1 MQKYNFNNYKIKIG
15 SRRSPLA
22 VWQAQAAMKRL
33 GKNTELIKI
42 STSGDKKLNKKLA
55 EYGGKGLF
63 TKELEEALEKRK
75 IDIAVHSLKAIPTF
89 IEKKYKLSY
98 ILPREASND
107 VLLSNSNSTNIKN
120 LESNKTVGTDSPRRI
135 AQIRR
140 LNSNLK
146 IAQMRGNVETRI
158 RKMKEGEVD
167 AIVIALAGVK
177 RLNIKES
184 YYILDPM
191 EMMPSAG
198 QGIIALQS
206 LKNNLKINKFLVN
219 LENSKVKHQ
228 AEAERS
234 VLKSLKGDCNSAIS
248 ILSNL
253 TFKKLFLTARV
264 YSADGKK
271 MIESTHS
278 DQMNKS
284 KEIGEN
290 VGKILIKQGG
300 LRILKL

>member
-42 STSGDKKLNKKLA
+42 STSGDKKLHKKLA

-75 IDIAVHSLKAIPTF
+75 IDIAVHSLKDIPTF

-98 ILPREASND
+98 ILPREDSHD

-120 LESNKTVGTDSPRRI
+120 LESNQTVGTDSPRRI

-158 RKMKEGEVD
+158 R
-167 AIVIALAGVK
+167 
-177 RLNIKES
+177 
-184 YYILDPM
+184 
-191 EMMPSAG
+191 
-198 QGIIALQS
+198 
-206 LKNNLKINKFLVN
+206 
-219 LENSKVKHQ
+219 
-228 AEAERS
+228 
-234 VLKSLKGDCNSAIS
+234 
-248 ILSNL
+248 
-253 TFKKLFLTARV
+253 
-264 YSADGKK
+264 
-271 MIESTHS
+271 
-278 DQMNKS
+278 
-284 KEIGEN
+284 
-290 VGKILIKQGG
+290 
-300 LRILKL
+300 